1 MDKDLRNYSTE
12 ELLKLKSKAESE
24 VAMYKNIQLAKKTQI
39 NSVYGSMG
47 SPYFRY
53 YDLRMAEGITTSGQL
68 AIRWVSQ
75 DVNKALNKVLNT
87 NNVDYVVY
95 NDTDSV
101 VGDTMVY
108 VNGKQQ
114 TIESLYEQYNTYA
127 KRDDTRKNYVK
138 PVGNATT
145 VSVNT
150 TTGELEE
157 KSIVYVMKH
166 RVKKRMFKIKSSSG
180 KEVIVTQDHSIIVVR
195 DGKIIDVSP
204 MQLLESDRIIV
215 EYNGDIYHANPKN
228 IQTN

>member
-1 MDKDLRNYSTE
+1 MDKNLSEYTTE
-12 ELLKLKSKAESE
+12 ELIKLREKTSNEISY
-24 VAMYKNIQLAKKTQI
+24 YKNIQLAKKTQI
-39 NSVYGSMG
+39 NSVYGAFA

-87 NNVDYVVY
+87 NDVDYVVY

-114 TIESLYEQYNTYA
+114 TIESLYAQYDTYA

-138 PVGNATT
+138 PIGNATT
-145 VSVNT
+145 LSVNA

-204 MQLLESDRIIV
+204 TQLLESDRII
-215 EYNGDIYHANPKN
+215 N
-228 IQTN
+228 ITTQTK

>member
-1 MDKDLRNYSTE
+1 MYDVNLKTLSDRELTDLHS
-12 ELLKLKSKAESE
+12 KLQSE
-24 VAMYKNIQLAKKTQI
+24 IARLNNKQMAIKIMI

-75 DVNKALNKVLNT
+75 DVNKSLNKVLGT
-87 NNVDYVVY
+87 NNVDYVIY

-204 MQLLESDRIIV
+204 MQLLESDRII
-215 EYNGDIYHANPKN
+215 N
-228 IQTN
+228 ITTQTK